1 MIMLLAGIF
10 FTQAEIHLHTKVQ
23 GMTEKSLMC
32 SKFAASAPGT
42 VWSALTSNQLLQLLL
57 LLHPSKLYQREQK
70 CSKAKAELLILSL
83 LKVELNP
90 Y

>member
-10 FTQAEIHLHTKVQ
+10 FTEAEIHPHTKAQ
-23 GMTEKSLMC
+23 SMTEMR
-32 SKFAASAPGT
+32 SKIAASAPGT
-42 VWSALTSNQLLQLLL
+42 VRSALTSNQLLQLLL

-70 CSKAKAELLILSL
+70 CSEAKAELLIFCL
-83 LKVELNP
+83 